1 MYLKESCCIVFP
13 LCHCVEYILTLLTNH
28 IKLDLIS
35 NGLFTLRSGLCKLW
49 SVPDG
54 KLVRALRGS
63 RFFIPRKY
71 QITEDIGFSFRH
83 VS

>member
-1 MYLKESCCIVFP
+1 M
-13 LCHCVEYILTLLTNH
+13 EYIFRLLTNN

-63 RFFIPRKY
+63 RFFISRKY
-71 QITEDIGFSFRH
+71 QIMEDISFSFKH